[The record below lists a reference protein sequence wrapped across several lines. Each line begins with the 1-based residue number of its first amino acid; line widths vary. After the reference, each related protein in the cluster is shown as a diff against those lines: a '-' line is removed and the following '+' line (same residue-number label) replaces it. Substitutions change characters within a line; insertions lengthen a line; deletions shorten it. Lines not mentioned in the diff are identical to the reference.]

1 MKILFIRHGESEAD
15 LLDVHE
21 GRADFAL
28 TDKGHEQAE
37 KLAKWLSQK
46 LEITKIYAST
56 LKRASQTAQY
66 ISDACHIPVIYKDDL
81 MEFNNGLL
89 AGLSREEA
97 ALKYPKEEGLP
108 PHMANYEMES
118 DLAFRFRAENIL
130 SEILYE
136 SKEES
141 CIAIVSHGGMINQLI
156 RALLKLP
163 VDSNVFFG
171 TSDTG
176 VHVFVKDKDEIF
188 TVKVNSTEH
197 LV

>member
-21 GRADFAL
+21 GRADFSL

-37 KLAKWLSQK
+37 KLAIWLSEKFQ
-46 LEITKIYAST
+46 ITKLYAST
-56 LKRASQTAQY
+56 LKRASQTAQH
-66 ISDACHIPVIYKDDL
+66 ISDACNISVQYKDDL

-89 AGLSREEA
+89 AGLSRDEA
-97 ALKYPKEEGLP
+97 AVKYPKEDLP
-108 PHMANYEMES
+108 PHKANYEMES
-118 DLAFRFRAENIL
+118 DLSFRFRAENIL

-136 SKEES
+136 AKDES
-141 CIAIVSHGGMINQLI
+141 CVAIVSHGGMINQLI
-156 RALLKLP
+156 RAFLKLP
-163 VDSNVFFG
+163 VDSNIFFG

-176 VHVFVKDKDEIF
+176 VHVFVKDENEIF
-188 TVKVNSTEH
+188 TVKINSTEH